1 MTDQVLDSRVSLH
14 SLSGSGYNTGGSLK
28 VALKEVVMVEETSS
42 EGWTSREFG
51 RRDLLAGMLSIGVSG
66 AVLAACSS
74 SSTVKSR
81 STVPSFPLGAASRAK
96 SKPVEITVWQGMGAT
111 NGKPLVYLTNQFNA
125 SQSDIH
131 ATVVDQ
137 NNYTSLLT
145 TYTAALSGGT
155 LPDIVQMETSDLQL
169 MIDSDSAVPVQSAID
184 AERYSLSDYVPSAV
198 NYFRVD
204 DVLWA
209 LPFSISGEVLFY
221 NKVAVEKAGLD
232 PNDPPATL
240 DELRTWAEKIVS
252 TNTEKYGMS
261 LKLTPSTFE
270 EWMAMGGQTITNHEN
285 GRNGRATAAT
295 FDDSFGRSLFTWWN
309 DMVKDKIAQTT
320 SATSYDDLFAI
331 ESQIAPMTI
340 ETSAAIGAAIY
351 FLQSK
356 PNPALALGIGP
367 LPGPSSR
374 NGGVFVGGSG
384 LYIVKLRSTPERQ
397 DAAWQY
403 IKYLMQPSSQAYWA
417 AQTGYIAVR
426 KSAVSQPTLVQAW
439 DSYPEYRVAYEQI
452 LASPANPATAGYVS
466 GASTGIDNAIEAGLT
481 ALSSGTSPAAALA
494 QAARSANSAISQY
507 NSRV

>member
-1 MTDQVLDSRVSLH
+1 
-14 SLSGSGYNTGGSLK
+14 
-28 VALKEVVMVEETSS
+28 MVEDISS
-42 EGWTSREFG
+42 ERWVSREVS

-74 SSTVKSR
+74 SSPTKHIP
-81 STVPSFPLGAASRAK
+81 TVPSFPLGAASRAK
-96 SKPVEITVWQGMGAT
+96 SKPVEITIWQGMGAT
-111 NGKPLVYLTNQFNA
+111 NGKPLGYLTDQFNA
-125 SQSDIH
+125 SQNDVY

-145 TYTAALSGGT
+145 AYTAALSGGA
-155 LPDIVQMETSDLQL
+155 LPDVVQMETSDLQL
-169 MIDSDSAVPVQSAID
+169 MIDSDSAIPVQSAIN
-184 AERYSLSDYVPSAV
+184 AERYSLSDYVPSTV

-204 DVLWA
+204 DVVWA

-232 PNDPPATL
+232 PNSPPLTL

-252 TNTEKYGMS
+252 TKTEKYGMS

-270 EWMAMGGQTITNHEN
+270 EWMAMGGQTIVNHEN
-285 GRNGRATAAT
+285 GRSGRATAVT
-295 FDDSFGRSLFTWWN
+295 FDDSFGRSLFTWWD

-320 SATSYDDLFAI
+320 SATTYDDLYAI
-331 ESQIAPMTI
+331 LSQIAPITI
-340 ETSAAIGAAIY
+340 ETSAAIGDAIY

-356 PNPALALGIGP
+356 PNPALALGVGP
-367 LPGPSSR
+367 LPGPSSPNGASS

-403 IKYLMQPSSQAYWA
+403 IKFLMEPAQQAYWA

-426 KSAVSQPTLVQAW
+426 KSALTQPTLVNAW
-439 DSYPEYRVAYEQI
+439 NSYPEYRVAYDQI

-466 GASTGIDNAIEAGLT
+466 GASTGVDNAIEAGLT
-481 ALSSGTSPAAALA
+481 ALSSGASPAAALA
-494 QAARSANSAISQY
+494 QAARSANSAIAQY